1 MGTHSRIV
9 IKRKRGGNLNFWQ
22 HFDGYLEGVGKELC
36 DVIRELL
43 VEFSTE
49 ELVIMSNHMACEVV
63 DGDSK
68 FETSMLKDILIGKSK
83 AICDN
88 CHNFEYEYVVD
99 LHKECL
105 TAQHGDVL
113 VKLPFVCVKSGL
125 VFSDFV
131 KFL

>member
-1 MGTHSRIV
+1 MSQTFNMGTHSRIV

-49 ELVIMSNHMACEVV
+49 ELVIMSNHMVCELV

-68 FETSMLKDILIGKSK
+68 FETSMLKDMLIGKSK
-83 AICDN
+83 AKQN
-88 CHNFEYEYVVD
+88 YPSLSQFH
-99 LHKECL
+99 HKNEKNRKC
-105 TAQHGDVL
+105 
-113 VKLPFVCVKSGL
+113 
-125 VFSDFV
+125 
-131 KFL
+131 